1 MNTQEIK
8 TRLKISQVLK
18 YYGTKSANNNDNG
31 SWWCPIHE
39 IGGKANGHR
48 TPSLVAKD
56 NVGTATCLSQGCFKS
71 DDIFGVIAIME
82 GLDIKSQFPDVIKK
96 ASEIAG
102 ISLTKSFIKNKSD
115 KKLNRIPQLK
125 TLQKTH
131 HEYLKNRGIKNID
144 EIVEYYKLNSWKSYI
159 TTELQEDISKRSIK
173 FIPIDKKLKPFCRGE
188 IRTGQLYKSHIQYNS
203 GKFINIFIVAGE
215 KDTWRVHDSIISELK
230 TNNNKNFLLSFI
242 IISSTTGEGNI
253 PKDFFDTFKNQK
265 INNIYICYDND
276 ETGINGSYKV
286 YKLAKS
292 VLPQTKVSILQF
304 EDKHPKGY
312 DLTDF
317 LNQNNTFSDIFTK
330 LKIFEP
336 VIKDN
341 SQIEKLPEG
350 RYFKNNDIFFLAGD
364 ISGEAPTIEWIV
376 DNFLP
381 YETVGMIAATGGTGK
396 SWLLMQLAFCVSC
409 GINFMNMKTNGPNR
423 TLLLLGEE
431 SKSDVHR
438 RLNAIKSH
446 YRKEIETKKEYLNKN
461 LQFLCV
467 NGKKAILN
475 KKSILYNE
483 LLEYIKKNKPK
494 LLIFDPV
501 IRFFDG
507 DENNSRDA
515 TRFIELLEDIK
526 NQGMTVLFA
535 HHTSKYGAG
544 NIDQHSSR
552 GSSAFV
558 DGARW
563 QFFLKRLPKNKQYV
577 FEDENEIIVREDR
590 WKYVLAEIT
599 KCNGFMPLNYEYSF
613 ERLQNGVFQL
623 VSNLIPINKGVI

>member
-8 TRLKISQVLK
+8 NNLKISQVLK
-18 YYGTKSANNNDNG
+18 YYGAKSANNNG

-39 IGGKANGHR
+39 IGEKGTGHR

-56 NVGTATCLSQGCFKS
+56 DVGTATCLSQGCFKN
-71 DDIFGVIAIME
+71 DDIFGVIAIIE
-82 GLDIKSQFPDVIKK
+82 GLDIKSQFSDVVKK

-102 ISLTKSFIKNKSD
+102 IPFIQPFIKNKND
-115 KKLNRIPQLK
+115 KKLNIIPQLK
-125 TLQKTH
+125 PLQKAH
-131 HEYLKNRGIKNID
+131 KQYLKSRGIKNTD
-144 EIVEYYKLNSWKSYI
+144 EIIKYYKLNSWKSYI
-159 TTELQEDISKRSIK
+159 TTELQEDINKRSIK
-173 FIPIDKKLKPFCRGE
+173 LIPIDKKLKPFCRGE
-188 IRTGQLYKSHIQYNS
+188 IRTGQLYKSHIQYS
-203 GKFINIFIVAGE
+203 FEKSVNIFIVAGE

-230 TNNNKNFLLSFI
+230 TNKDNKDFLLSFI

-253 PKDFFDTFKNQK
+253 PKNFFDTFKNQD

-292 VLPQTKVSILQF
+292 VLPQTKISILQF
-304 EDKHPKGY
+304 DDKHPKGY

-341 SQIEKLPEG
+341 SDTKELPEG
-350 RYFKNNDIFFLAGD
+350 RYFKNNDVFFLAGD
-364 ISGEAPTIEWIV
+364 IAGEAPNIEWIV

-396 SWLLMQLAFCVSC
+396 SWLLMQLAFCVSS
-409 GINFMNMKTNGPNR
+409 GINFMNMKTNGPNK

-438 RLNAIKSH
+438 RLNAIKFH
-446 YRKEIETKKEYLNKN
+446 YNKKIETKKECLNQN

-475 KKSILYNE
+475 KTSILYNE
-483 LLEYIKKNKPK
+483 LLEYIKYNKPK

-515 TRFIELLEDIK
+515 TRFIELLENIK

-599 KCNGFMPLNYEYSF
+599 KCNGFMPLNHEYSF
-613 ERLQNGVFQL
+613 ERSKNGVLQL
-623 VSNLIPINKGVI
+623 VSNLIPINKGVL